1 MADEKEVDKEDEN
14 VSSPPDQEG
23 EIDASAGEGEDSASA
38 NDAAPETDAA
48 AEPGEEDDTGDAPE
62 AEGES
67 GTAEV
72 SETSDALGKSDDE
85 SDDEAGAAGEQGED
99 GSENGSEDE
108 AEDEAEE
115 EPEDG
120 EAEEGESLPMTAVV
134 EAILFAAREPLKPAQ
149 IARAVGKRTRQDAV
163 RAAVEELNVHY
174 LETGRAFEIAEISER
189 YQLMS
194 RPEYA
199 RHIMRIYPKRELHAD
214 KDKSNR
220 LTPAAMDT
228 LAIIAYK
235 QPVMRSEIERIR
247 GVACGPVLKMLIERG
262 SVKQVGR
269 RTDLVGKPSVFG
281 TTEKFLAEFGLGSL
295 DELPLRNDYLPAPGE
310 EPQVELLPEEGE
322 NAEAASQTDAPGE
335 NGADA
340 AQAVQPQESA
350 PDTEESHHEPEP
362 ETGVEGA
369 AVQEA
374 TETAEGA
381 ESAEDEPDGAEPP
394 EAGAP
399 PGDEADEAQPDDEAG
414 PPLPF

>member
-1 MADEKEVDKEDEN
+1 MASNEIKSMADEKEVDEEDEN
-14 VSSPPDQEG
+14 VAPPSEQEG
-23 EIDASAGEGEDSASA
+23 ENDAPAEAEENSAPVDDTVPVDAMGDAVAAQDDEPEAGDGEAGEA
-38 NDAAPETDAA
+38 
-48 AEPGEEDDTGDAPE
+48 GD
-62 AEGES
+62 
-67 GTAEV
+67 
-72 SETSDALGKSDDE
+72 
-85 SDDEAGAAGEQGED
+85 QGED
-99 GSENGSEDE
+99 DPEAGSEDE
-108 AEDEAEE
+108 SEEDSENAEEGEEDEESE
-115 EPEDG
+115 GEDG
-120 EAEEGESLPMTAVV
+120 EAEEGEALPMTAVV

-149 IARAVGKRTRQDAV
+149 IARAVGKGTRQDAV

-310 EPQVELLPEEGE
+310 EPPVELLPEEGGTAAAAPQPDDTVDISVE
-322 NAEAASQTDAPGE
+322 TVDVTESADAVTDTQELPPESLPEAVAEIGVEGDAAGEAEAA
-335 NGADA
+335 
-340 AQAVQPQESA
+340 ES
-350 PDTEESHHEPEP
+350 
-362 ETGVEGA
+362 G
-369 AVQEA
+369 
-374 TETAEGA
+374 EGA
-381 ESAEDEPDGAEPP
+381 EGEHDEAEP
-394 EAGAP
+394 
-399 PGDEADEAQPDDEAG
+399 ADRLN
-414 PPLPF
+414 LPF